1 MIRCHLNTHS
11 ADSCLSRGRRDC
23 SELNLD
29 GSGFLIKY
37 NNQMMALQDA
47 MPASMSE
54 LLLMLALPELLTPN
68 LRWFEVEEA

>member
-1 MIRCHLNTHS
+1 
-11 ADSCLSRGRRDC
+11 
-23 SELNLD
+23 
-29 GSGFLIKY
+29 
-37 NNQMMALQDA
+37 MAAQDA